1 MGPSINSKGL
11 IVVGQRMSKW
21 LKDNWN
27 QDSFILLLAGHKLTK
42 LYIEHV
48 HAIDHAGVD
57 VTLAR
62 VQTKFWVPGSRKIIK
77 QIKNRCV
84 ICRKIEKKVQ
94 TQIMGELE
102 PERLQPFPAFYHT
115 SLDLFGPFIIRDNIK
130 KRARSKA
137 YGIIFNCMATRA
149 VYLDIVDG
157 YGTQYF
163 LVTFRRFV
171 TVRGYPA
178 SIRSD
183 NLSQLVAANKELREM
198 AKNLNWSD
206 ISQFGT
212 TKGLTWTFNRS
223 ADAPWQNGCSEALI
237 RLVKRA
243 LVLAIGES
251 ILTAG
256 ELQTVFFEAAN
267 LLNERPIWYK
277 PGADPNLGS
286 YLCPND
292 LILGRTGIAV
302 PQGPFE
308 ALNILQSLQAIQRV
322 VTCFWRKW
330 RRDYFSTLLVRQK
343 WHVER
348 RNLKPCDMVLVPDNN
363 AFRGQWKMA
372 DVLEAEPGRDGKVRD
387 VTLRYKSQ
395 VRQGKNVNE
404 KKYSGQPDKIITRS
418 IHRLHFVIRI

>member
-1 MGPSINSKGL
+1 MVTRPTSPTQIGPTSVWQCGPKFLQLSVEKWPIRQDLQELELPDRIGIHITSMNVEKRAEEYDIGAVINLDNFSSYAKLLRVTARIMQFKTEKTMKAIGKQPTAQQMRNSETLWIKHVQRGILSNDWQNRYRRLGPSINSKGL

-27 QDSFILLLAGHKLTK
+27 QDSFILLLAGHKFTK

-48 HAIDHAGVD
+48 HAVDHAGVD

-77 QIKNRCV
+77 QIKNRWV

-137 YGIIFNCMATRA
+137 YGIIFNCMATRV

-157 YGTQYF
+157 YGTQDF

-183 NLSQLVAANKELREM
+183 NGSQLVAANKELREM

-206 ISQFGT
+206 ISQFGI

-223 ADAPWQNGCSEALI
+223 ADAPWQNGCSKALI
-237 RLVKRA
+237 RLIKRA
-243 LVLAIGES
+243 LVLAIGKS

-267 LLNERPIWYK
+267 LLNERP
-277 PGADPNLGS
+277 S
-286 YLCPND
+286 
-292 LILGRTGIAV
+292 GIS
-302 PQGPFE
+302 Q
-308 ALNILQSLQAIQRV
+308 
-322 VTCFWRKW
+322 
-330 RRDYFSTLLVRQK
+330 
-343 WHVER
+343 
-348 RNLKPCDMVLVPDNN
+348 
-363 AFRGQWKMA
+363 
-372 DVLEAEPGRDGKVRD
+372 EP
-387 VTLRYKSQ
+387 T
-395 VRQGKNVNE
+395 
-404 KKYSGQPDKIITRS
+404 PI
-418 IHRLHFVIRI
+418 